1 MWIDRKE
8 IAIDDVDGEPLCVKC
23 GPNLASRGRDDEI
36 AVCCSNGIYP
46 NKRRPIIIA
55 NDYGEILTALL
66 WLIPLN

>member
-23 GPNLASRGRDDEI
+23 GSDLASRRRDEKI
-36 AVCCSNGIYP
+36 AVYCSNDICLN
-46 NKRRPIIIA
+46 NKTPIIIA

-66 WLIPLN
+66 GLRP